1 MRRLFIV
8 GNDAFIVHAMRFAL
22 QYAPGVSLFGVID
35 GQGRLADAIRE
46 ARPDLVIVDGITG
59 DQPDVRRLADIRA
72 EAPGALIVLLSTPLD
87 EASLR
92 IALDAGAM
100 VCMSSTLRAPELVPV
115 PNEGPVPVLT
125 ARMPAVAH
133 QHDGAGAGPPVADAS
148 DDRAP
153 LTARE
158 LEILRAVAEGH
169 TNARIGRQ
177 LWVTEQTVKF
187 HLSNIYR
194 KLGVSNRTEA
204 SRYALVHGLVAMP
217 RRQAMDPGAA
227 VVGGAAVQRLAHPA

>member
-35 GQGRLADAIRE
+35 GQGSVGDAIRE
-46 ARPDLVIVDGITG
+46 ANPDLVIVDGITG
-59 DQPDVRRLADIRA
+59 DQPDLHRLAEIRDA
-72 EAPGALIVLLSTPLD
+72 GPGALIVLLSAPLD
-87 EASLR
+87 ETSLHV
-92 IALDAGAM
+92 ALDAGAM
-100 VCMSSTLRAPELVPV
+100 VCMSSSLRAPELAHAPADA
-115 PNEGPVPVLT
+115 PVPVLT
-125 ARMPAVAH
+125 AGLPTASGRRSDEAPAA
-133 QHDGAGAGPPVADAS
+133 AEAS
-148 DDRAP
+148 PERAP

-204 SRYALVHGLVAMP
+204 SRYALMHGLVAMP
-217 RRQAMDPGAA
+217 RPAALEPRAAA
-227 VVGGAAVQRLAHPA
+227 VGGLPVQRLAHPA